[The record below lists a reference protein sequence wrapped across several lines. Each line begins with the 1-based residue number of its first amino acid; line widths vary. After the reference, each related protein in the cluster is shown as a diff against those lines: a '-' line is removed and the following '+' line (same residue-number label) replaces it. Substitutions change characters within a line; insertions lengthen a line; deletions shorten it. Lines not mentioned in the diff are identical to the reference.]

1 MNTTSKMRDDSV
13 TGVLTDAVHKLKA
26 EVDVLRRERDD
37 LAARLA
43 KVEPVAWVPVHP
55 RFGALWA
62 MTTATPSEERL
73 PSHYPLSPLYA
84 SSAPDALAQ
93 AREVLSDCATT
104 LEGYARHHA
113 ERGPEHAHK
122 VTRNA
127 ELAARCRAALAA
139 KE

>member
-1 MNTTSKMRDDSV
+1 MNTTNQMRDELAGARESITSGELF
-13 TGVLTDAVHKLKA
+13 TG
-26 EVDVLRRERDD
+26 DD

-43 KVEPVAWVPVHP
+43 KVEQAEPVAWVPMHP

-73 PSHYPLSPLYA
+73 PSHYPLSPLYTRPA
-84 SSAPDALAQ
+84 TPAAKPCRCA
-93 AREVLSDCATT
+93 EVLADCATT
-104 LEGYARHHA
+104 LESYARHHA

-122 VTRNA
+122 VARNA

-139 KE
+139 KD